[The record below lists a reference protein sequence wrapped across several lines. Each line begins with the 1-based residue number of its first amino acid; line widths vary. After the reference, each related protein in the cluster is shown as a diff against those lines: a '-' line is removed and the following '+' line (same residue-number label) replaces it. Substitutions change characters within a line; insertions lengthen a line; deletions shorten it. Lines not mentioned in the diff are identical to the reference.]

1 MESSIS
7 EIRGRPLI
15 PGEGRGPLL
24 RLTHPISF
32 WGGVEPTRG
41 RIVDPRHPEFDF
53 SIAGTVLALPAAV
66 GSSSSSAIM
75 LELLREGTAPAAI
88 LMGKADAILALGA
101 VVGREIGYDPIPILE
116 IAPDRLEQDDDFWS
130 HQVGVEGEIR
140 ISDECRCE
148 VLARFLLLVATHQT
162 QGRYLMNSY
171 RVLLL

>member
-75 LELLREGTAPAAI
+75 LELLREGSAPAAI

-116 IAPDRLEQDDDFWS
+116 IAPDRLERLPDGAHVSVHLDGR
-130 HQVGVEGEIR
+130 VTVE
-140 ISDECRCE
+140 
-148 VLARFLLLVATHQT
+148 
-162 QGRYLMNSY
+162 
-171 RVLLL
+171 